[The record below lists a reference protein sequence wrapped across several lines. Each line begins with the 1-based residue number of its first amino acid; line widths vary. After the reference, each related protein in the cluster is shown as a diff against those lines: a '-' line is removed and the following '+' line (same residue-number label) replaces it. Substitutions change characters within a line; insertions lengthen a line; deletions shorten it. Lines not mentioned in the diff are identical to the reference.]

1 MRTRVAAAALWMMLL
16 PCAALAADA
25 KAPFDPVGL
34 WRFHH
39 TDGSSFHAW
48 LKPDQ
53 TATTDFDG
61 GERGIWRWEGE
72 RVRVY
77 YTDGWDDVLYAAGSV
92 YRKAGYAPDADRCG
106 PASNDTVAE
115 KVSGD
120 PAAKP

>member
-1 MRTRVAAAALWMMLL
+1 MCVRIATAVLGMLMFSSVAVAQ
-16 PCAALAADA
+16 DA
-25 KAPFDPVGL
+25 KPFDPVGL

-39 TDGSSFHAW
+39 TDGSAFHGW

-61 GERGIWRWEGE
+61 GERGIWRWEGQ

-77 YTDGWDDVLYAAGSV
+77 YTDGWDDVLYAAAGV

>member
-1 MRTRVAAAALWMMLL
+1 MRRSVGAAVLWMLL
-16 PCAALAADA
+16 VPCTAGATDT
-25 KAPFDPVGL
+25 KPFDPVGL

-39 TDGSSFHAW
+39 TDGTAFHAW
-48 LKPDQ
+48 LKADQ
-53 TATTDFDG
+53 TATTDFDS

-77 YTDGWDDVLYAAGSV
+77 YTDGWDDVLYAAGNA
-92 YRKAGYAPDADRCG
+92 YRKAGYAPGVDRCG

-115 KVSGD
+115 KISSD